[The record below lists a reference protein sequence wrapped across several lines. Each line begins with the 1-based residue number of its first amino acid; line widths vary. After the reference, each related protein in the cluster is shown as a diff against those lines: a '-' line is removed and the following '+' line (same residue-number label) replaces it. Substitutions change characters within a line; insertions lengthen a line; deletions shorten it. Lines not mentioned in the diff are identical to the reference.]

1 MPHKKIWILFVVDP
15 QGTRHAFEVLESE
28 WNIDTVYARI
38 AAATGIP
45 VAKQE
50 LRFGNRVLRMGKK
63 LTSYGV
69 QVLRFTTPLVDH
81 I

>member
-1 MPHKKIWILFVVDP
+1 MRADAECEEV
-15 QGTRHAFEVLESE
+15 VLE
-28 WNIDTVYARI
+28 IRLMHARS
-38 AAATGIP
+38 TTTFEPSGNVEKQSQSSFNM

-69 QVLRFTTPLVDH
+69 QVLCFTAPLVYH